1 MKKLSVTLI
10 SLMLVL
16 TLSTTIAKGKNINQ
30 NLSDDTLSVWHDD
43 NGKSYPI
50 RKKQNPNQN
59 PNPKERYELNISM
72 PDAPDNLI
80 MTHAFAYYWSDC
92 EIIVNKRAGAN
103 AKLKETIP
111 IPFEKTGEHTYR
123 AVAYNDAILSERYSD
138 AGPECKWNMHFIVV
152 RLQAEPNLEKIIY
165 EAISSPEDVYKINNH
180 HWQRI
185 LYMTKYN
192 FNVPYKDMSESR
204 KKIMLPGPIFE
215 DKDRFAGK
223 PREHLFSIVMDLK
236 RK

>member
-10 SLMLVL
+10 SLILVSTSL
-16 TLSTTIAKGKNINQ
+16 TAIAKGKNMNP

-50 RKKQNPNQN
+50 RKNS
-59 PNPKERYELNISM
+59 NPKERYELNISM

-138 AGPECKWNMHFIVV
+138 AGPECKWNMHFIVA

-223 PREHLFSIVMDLK
+223 PRENLFSIVMDLK

>member
-1 MKKLSVTLI
+1 MKKLSLTLI
-10 SLMLVL
+10 SLMLV
-16 TLSTTIAKGKNINQ
+16 STSSTAIAKGKNMNP

-50 RKKQNPNQN
+50 RKN

-138 AGPECKWNMHFIVV
+138 AGPECKWNMHFIVA
-152 RLQAEPNLEKIIY
+152 RLQAEPNLDNFIY
-165 EAISSPEDVYKINNH
+165 EALIDPRDANKISDNH
-180 HWQRI
+180 WERI
-185 LYMTKYN
+185 LYMTRHN
-192 FNVPYKDMSESR
+192 FNFSEISMSEIW
-204 KKIMLPGPIFE
+204 KGTMLPGPIF
-215 DKDRFAGK
+215 DNKDRFSGEARK
-223 PREHLFSIVMDLK
+223 HLFTITMDLK

>member
-1 MKKLSVTLI
+1 MKTLSLTLI
-10 SLMLVL
+10 SLMLV
-16 TLSTTIAKGKNINQ
+16 STSSTAIAKGKNINP

-50 RKKQNPNQN
+50 RKN

-103 AKLKETIP
+103 AKLKETIL
-111 IPFEKTGEHTYR
+111 IPFEKTGKHTYR
-123 AVAYNDAILSERYSD
+123 AIAYNDAILSERYSD
-138 AGPECKWNMHFIVV
+138 VGPECKWNMHFIVA
-152 RLQAEPNLEKIIY
+152 RLQAEPNLANMIY
-165 EAISSPEDVYKINNH
+165 EALIDPRDSHKISDG
-180 HWQRI
+180 HWERI
-185 LYMTKYN
+185 LYMTKYR
-192 FNVPYKDMSESR
+192 FNDPTKRIYNLSEA
-204 KKIMLPGPIFE
+204 MPGTIADRE
-215 DKDRFAGK
+215 DRFAGEHRK
-223 PREHLFSIVMDLK
+223 HLFTITMDLK

>member
-10 SLMLVL
+10 SLMLVSIS
-16 TLSTTIAKGKNINQ
+16 STAIAKGKNINP

-50 RKKQNPNQN
+50 RKN

-138 AGPECKWNMHFIVV
+138 VGPECKWNMHFIVA
-152 RLQAEPNLEKIIY
+152 RLQAKPNLDNFIY
-165 EAISSPEDVYKINNH
+165 EALIDPRDANKISDNH
-180 HWQRI
+180 WERI
-185 LYMTKYN
+185 LYMTRHN
-192 FNVPYKDMSESR
+192 FNFSEISMSEIW
-204 KKIMLPGPIFE
+204 KGTMLPGPIF
-215 DKDRFAGK
+215 DNKDRFAGEARK
-223 PREHLFSIVMDLK
+223 HLFTITMDLK

>member
-10 SLMLVL
+10 SLMLVSTSL
-16 TLSTTIAKGKNINQ
+16 TAIAKGKNMNP

-50 RKKQNPNQN
+50 RKN

-138 AGPECKWNMHFIVV
+138 AGPECKWNMHFIVT
-152 RLQAEPNLEKIIY
+152 RLQAEPNLDNTIY
-165 EAISSPEDVYKINNH
+165 EALIDPRDSRKISDD
-180 HWQRI
+180 HWKRI
-185 LYMTKYN
+185 LYMTKYR
-192 FNVPYKDMSESR
+192 FNDPTTRTYNPSET
-204 KKIMLPGPIFE
+204 MLGAIADRE
-215 DKDRFAGK
+215 DRFAGE
-223 PREHLFSIVMDLK
+223 PRKHLFTITMDLK

>member
-50 RKKQNPNQN
+50 RKNPNPNPN

>member
-1 MKKLSVTLI
+1 MKKLSLTLI
-10 SLMLVL
+10 SLMLV
-16 TLSTTIAKGKNINQ
+16 STSSTAIAKGKNINP

-50 RKKQNPNQN
+50 RKN

-103 AKLKETIP
+103 AKLKETIL
-111 IPFEKTGEHTYR
+111 IPFEKTGKHTYR
-123 AVAYNDAILSERYSD
+123 AIAYNDAILSERYSD
-138 AGPECKWNMHFIVV
+138 VGPECKWNMHFIVA
-152 RLQAEPNLEKIIY
+152 RLQAEPNLDSFIY
-165 EAISSPEDVYKINNH
+165 EALIDPRDANKISDNH
-180 HWQRI
+180 WERI
-185 LYMTKYN
+185 LYMTRHN
-192 FNVPYKDMSESR
+192 FNVSGISMSEIW
-204 KKIMLPGPIFE
+204 KGTMLPGPIF
-215 DKDRFAGK
+215 DNKDRFSGEARK
-223 PREHLFSIVMDLK
+223 HLFSIVLDLK

>member
-1 MKKLSVTLI
+1 
-10 SLMLVL
+10 MLVL
-16 TLSTTIAKGKNINQ
+16 TSSTAIAEGKNINP

-50 RKKQNPNQN
+50 RKN

-80 MTHAFAYYWSDC
+80 MTHAFAYYWSGC

-103 AKLKETIP
+103 VKLKETIP

-138 AGPECKWNMHFIVV
+138 AGPECKWNMHFIVA
-152 RLQAEPNLEKIIY
+152 RLQAEPNLANMIY
-165 EAISSPEDVYKINNH
+165 EALIDPRDSHKISDG
-180 HWQRI
+180 HWERT
-185 LYMTKYN
+185 LYMTKYR
-192 FNVPYKDMSESR
+192 FNDPTKRIHNLSEA
-204 KKIMLPGPIFE
+204 MPGTIADRE
-215 DKDRFAGK
+215 DRFAGEHRK
-223 PREHLFSIVMDLK
+223 HLFTITMYLK

>member
-1 MKKLSVTLI
+1 MKKLSLTLI
-10 SLMLVL
+10 SLMLV
-16 TLSTTIAKGKNINQ
+16 STSSTAIAKGKNINPS
-30 NLSDDTLSVWHDD
+30 LSDDTLSVWHDD

-50 RKKQNPNQN
+50 RKNPNT
-59 PNPKERYELNISM
+59 KERYELNISM

-138 AGPECKWNMHFIVV
+138 AGPECKWNMHFVV
-152 RLQAEPNLEKIIY
+152 TRLQAEPNLDNTIY
-165 EAISSPEDVYKINNH
+165 EALIDPRDSRKISDD
-180 HWQRI
+180 HWERT
-185 LYMTKYN
+185 LYMTKYR
-192 FNVPYKDMSESR
+192 FNDSTKRIYNLSEA
-204 KKIMLPGPIFE
+204 MPGTIADRE
-215 DKDRFAGK
+215 DRFAGE
-223 PREHLFSIVMDLK
+223 PRKHLFTITMDLK

>member
-1 MKKLSVTLI
+1 M
-10 SLMLVL
+10 
-16 TLSTTIAKGKNINQ
+16 NP

-50 RKKQNPNQN
+50 RKN

-138 AGPECKWNMHFIVV
+138 AGPECKWNMHFIVA
-152 RLQAEPNLEKIIY
+152 RLQAEPNLDNFIY
-165 EAISSPEDVYKINNH
+165 EALIDPRDANKISDNH
-180 HWQRI
+180 WERI
-185 LYMTKYN
+185 LYMTRHN
-192 FNVPYKDMSESR
+192 FNFSEISMSEIW
-204 KKIMLPGPIFE
+204 KGTMLPGPIF
-215 DKDRFAGK
+215 DNKDRFSGEARK
-223 PREHLFSIVMDLK
+223 HLFTITMDLK

>member
-16 TLSTTIAKGKNINQ
+16 TSATAIAKGKNINP

-50 RKKQNPNQN
+50 RKN

-111 IPFEKTGEHTYR
+111 IPFEKTGEHAYR

-138 AGPECKWNMHFIVV
+138 VGPECKWNMHFIVA
-152 RLQAEPNLEKIIY
+152 RLQAEPNLANMIY
-165 EAISSPEDVYKINNH
+165 EALIDPRDSHEISDG
-180 HWQRI
+180 HWERI
-185 LYMTKYN
+185 LYMTKYRFNDPTKRNN
-192 FNVPYKDMSESR
+192 FSEA
-204 KKIMLPGPIFE
+204 MPGTIADRE
-215 DKDRFAGK
+215 DRFGGEHRK
-223 PREHLFSIVMDLK
+223 HLFTITMDLK

>member
-1 MKKLSVTLI
+1 M
-10 SLMLVL
+10 
-16 TLSTTIAKGKNINQ
+16 NQ
-30 NLSDDTLSVWHDD
+30 NLPDDTLSVWHDD

-50 RKKQNPNQN
+50 RKN

-92 EIIVNKRAGAN
+92 EIVINKRAGAN
-103 AKLKETIP
+103 AKLKETIS

-123 AVAYNDAILSERYSD
+123 AVAYNDAILSEQYSD
-138 AGPECKWNMHFIVV
+138 AGSECKWNMRFIVA
-152 RLQAEPNLEKIIY
+152 RLQPEPNLGKVIY
-165 EAISSPEDVYKINNH
+165 EAVSKLEDTYRIDSH

-192 FNVPYKDMSESR
+192 FNIPYENMSESR

-215 DKDRFAGK
+215 SKDRFAGE
-223 PREHLFSIVMDLK
+223 PRKRLFTITMDLE